1 MTEKHKS
8 VWSRKQET
16 LLMRVFVTGA
26 TGWVGSAVV
35 ANLLSSGHEV
45 TGLTTTTDG
54 ARKLETLGAKARV
67 GRLHEHDLL
76 REAAAASDGVIH
88 TAFIHGLSNMS
99 LPTRLR
105 LFAGAMNGGV
115 VSSFVK
121 ILEETESGAV
131 RALGAGLEGS
141 MRPLAVASA
150 VLALPQGRVSDERDS
165 HVTIIPNRSFSE
177 AAALDFVGRGVRASI
192 VRLAPTVHGAGEHGF
207 IARIIAAARKKGVSP
222 YISDGANRWPAVH
235 VSDAAEL
242 FRLALEKGE
251 PGAKFHGVDEVGIP
265 FRDIASLI
273 AARLKIPALG
283 IPAAKAAKHFG
294 ILSRFVGLDN
304 PTSSEWT
311 RNTLG
316 WRPGQ
321 TGLLA
326 DMAAHYFELPSL
338 RAAA

>member
-1 MTEKHKS
+1 
-8 VWSRKQET
+8 
-16 LLMRVFVTGA
+16 MRVFVTGA

-35 ANLLSSGHEV
+35 KDLLSSGHEV
-45 TGLTTTTDG
+45 TGLTTTAEG
-54 ARKLETLGAKARV
+54 ARKLETLGAKTRV
-67 GRLHEHDLL
+67 GRLHEDDLL

-105 LFAGAMNGGV
+105 LFAGALNGGV
-115 VSSFVK
+115 VLSFLR
-121 ILEETESGAV
+121 ILEETESGAI

-141 MRPLAVASA
+141 MRPLVVVSG
-150 VLALPQGRVSDERDS
+150 VLSLPQGRMSNERDN
-165 HVTIIPNRSFSE
+165 HVPGTPNRSFSE
-177 AAALDFVGRGVRASI
+177 TAALDFVERGVRSSI

-222 YISDGANRWPAVH
+222 YIGDGANRWPAVH
-235 VSDAAEL
+235 VSDAAKL

-273 AARLKIPALG
+273 AARVKIPAVG

-294 ILSRFVGLDN
+294 ILSAFVGLDN
-304 PTSSEWT
+304 PTSSQWT
-311 RNTLG
+311 RETLG
-316 WRPGQ
+316 WQPGEA
-321 TGLLA
+321 GLLA
-326 DMAAHYFELPSL
+326 DIDAHYFESPSL